1 MLMNNR
7 DSAWKKWYGD
17 LEVQIYGG
25 QSPGNKPVSG
35 VFLKSLDLSGNGDLL
50 SNDNG
55 GISFSCL
62 QPGCLCHGIH
72 TDTRY
77 PSLSVREWIIFK
89 SSTPQCLSSV
99 YSKPRCC
106 GKGKVHVRRQTSR
119 DAFFPLSTI
128 LMEGTNLWNS
138 YQLSSQSQSVVGV
151 ALGCLVW
158 RLGTA
163 CPGTVSK
170 NKPFKLLL

>member
-1 MLMNNR
+1 M
-7 DSAWKKWYGD
+7 
-17 LEVQIYGG
+17 
-25 QSPGNKPVSG
+25 
-35 VFLKSLDLSGNGDLL
+35 
-50 SNDNG
+50 
-55 GISFSCL
+55 GISWVKTMEEFLSVAL
-62 QPGCLCHGIH
+62 QPGCVRHGIH

-77 PSLSVREWIIFK
+77 PSLSVRVWIILK

-128 LMEGTNLWNS
+128 LMEGTNLWNR

-151 ALGCLVW
+151 AMGCLVW
-158 RLGTA
+158 RLGTS
-163 CPGTVSK
+163 CPETVSK
-170 NKPFKLLL
+170 NKPILLYNALVRDFYFLNHSLICCDPQRYIARVQLRISRLTHGNHIFC